1 MYPESAFV
9 WGNEVAHFCFCFQVI
24 YVLWVFFGPRVFMFE
39 PSALFLSVSQAPPP
53 PPPISSFPFGNI
65 PDNLSKDTLA
75 LTNRGFCVEVMT
87 PSTQAHIQVQP
98 LLTGLQALVSGHI
111 IVSGGV
117 PRPQLSPIHKGGDAC
132 VSLGEPRPYPTSPC
146 VEDVDSRFNM

>member
-1 MYPESAFV
+1 
-9 WGNEVAHFCFCFQVI
+9 
-24 YVLWVFFGPRVFMFE
+24 MFE
-39 PSALFLSVSQAPPP
+39 PSASFLSVSRVGTQAP

-87 PSTQAHIQVQP
+87 PSIQAHIQVQP
-98 LLTGLQALVSGHI
+98 LLTGLLALVSGHI

-132 VSLGEPRPYPTSPC
+132 VSLGEPRPHPTSPC